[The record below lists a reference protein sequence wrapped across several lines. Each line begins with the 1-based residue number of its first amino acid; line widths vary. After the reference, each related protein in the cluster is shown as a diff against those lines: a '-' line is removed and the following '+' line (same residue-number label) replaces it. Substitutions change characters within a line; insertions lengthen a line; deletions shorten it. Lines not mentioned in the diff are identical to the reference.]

1 MFLKKKLKYR
11 NDRVKNVRIDNG
23 FNVVV
28 WSKRHALN
36 SNNEKDIYSKIWTS
50 VFNDIVSDG
59 NKVYQSRFASSTDI
73 LLCITLNQIRGESKT
88 PFFIQILSQI
98 KS

>member
-1 MFLKKKLKYR
+1 MK
-11 NDRVKNVRIDNG
+11 
-23 FNVVV
+23 
-28 WSKRHALN
+28 
-36 SNNEKDIYSKIWTS
+36 KDIYSKIWTS

-59 NKVYQSRFASSTDI
+59 NKEYQSRVGSSTDI